1 MQRMML
7 KSKLHR
13 VRVTDANVDYEG
25 SVAIDSSLMETA
37 AILPFEKVDV
47 YNITNGNRF
56 QTYAIE
62 APPGSG
68 TISINGAAAH
78 LAKKGDI
85 VIIAS
90 YAVLEEEEAG
100 AHRPRLVYV
109 DDKNAVRAVSHGLSS
124 NANV

>member
-1 MQRMML
+1 ML

-37 AILPFEKVDV
+37 SILPFEKVEV

-90 YAVLEEEEAG
+90 YAVLEEEEAR

-109 DDKNAVRAVSHGLSS
+109 DDKNAVRAVSQGLL
-124 NANV
+124 ANV